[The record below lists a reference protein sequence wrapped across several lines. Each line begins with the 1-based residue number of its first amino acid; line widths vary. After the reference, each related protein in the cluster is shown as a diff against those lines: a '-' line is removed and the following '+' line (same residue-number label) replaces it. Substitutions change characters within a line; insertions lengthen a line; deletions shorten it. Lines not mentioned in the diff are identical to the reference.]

1 MRNEQ
6 DGKFVNL
13 PHKLWRKESFG
24 ARLIDMHKR
33 SILKYI
39 GNYVKSDNYVK
50 SKISENIKSD
60 IK

>member
-1 MRNEQ
+1 MRVCMFLVYA
-6 DGKFVNL
+6 GLYVLSIF
-13 PHKLWRKESFG
+13 RI
-24 ARLIDMHKR
+24 RLIDMHKR

-60 IK
+60 SK